1 MNDLAATLAELIDEY
16 LSLGQQA
23 SEIVASITIFLL
35 AIALGWIVYIA
46 FRRYFT
52 GWAKGTKTKIDD
64 EILRNIRGPIILL
77 AILAGAYY
85 GLGSLSAL
93 QPYSEPLAAIFWIA
107 QILVVTFILTRITN
121 VVTSW
126 FAERAKRENRLSDHI
141 LYLLRKIIQAVIY
154 LFAFLAILVAFRID
168 LSSIVLGL
176 GVGGIAIGLALQSIL
191 SDAFGAFSIYFDRP
205 FEVGDFITVDNYSGT
220 VQRIGLKST
229 RLQLLQGEELII
241 SNKQLTSSSVRNF
254 KKLKKRRVTFTL
266 GVTCD
271 TPTETLRRIPDIIRG
286 IIENRDSVQ
295 FDRAHFTKIGDFSL
309 DFEIV
314 YYLKTADY
322 VKYMDTQQQINLG
335 ILEAFE
341 KEGIKTAFPTQTI
354 FLNKEDSAS
363 NA

>member
-1 MNDLAATLAELIDEY
+1 MIDLAATLAKLIEEY
-16 LSLGQQA
+16 LNLGQQT
-23 SEIVASITIFLL
+23 SEIIASIAIFML
-35 AIALGWIVYIA
+35 AIALGWTIYFV

-64 EILRNIRGPIILL
+64 EILRNVRGPIIIL

-107 QILVVTFILTRITN
+107 QILVVTFVLTRITN
-121 VVTSW
+121 VLTSW

-141 LYLLRKIIQAVIY
+141 LYLLRKIIQAIIF
-154 LFAFLAILVAFRID
+154 LFAFLAILVAFKID

-205 FEVGDFITVDNYSGT
+205 FEVGDFINVDNYSGT
-220 VQRIGLKST
+220 VRKIGLKST

-266 GVTCD
+266 GLTCD
-271 TPTETLRRIPDIIRG
+271 TPTEKLRKIPEIIRG
-286 IIENRDSVQ
+286 IIENRELVQ

-309 DFEIV
+309 NFEIV
-314 YYLKTADY
+314 YYMKTADY
-322 VKYMDTQQQINLG
+322 VKYMDTQQEINLA
-335 ILEAFE
+335 ILEVFE
-341 KEGIKTAFPTQTI
+341 KEGIKMAFPSQTI
-354 FLNKEDSAS
+354 FLNKE
-363 NA
+363 NFQ